1 MATKK
6 TDIFDLS
13 KYENEVDTEYKSY
26 KVRLDADTVVTLRN
40 PFLIPD
46 ENRVRIFEL
55 VSSLDVKSEGEEKT
69 QETVAKVGNTMI
81 EMLELVGDQN
91 VHLLIERVRGNLPVV
106 KRIFEDYMQTVQLG
120 EASSSES

>member
-46 ENRVRIFEL
+46 ENRARIFEL
-55 VSSLDVKSEGEEKT
+55 VSDMQIDDTEEKT
-69 QETVAKVGNTMI
+69 QETVSKVGNTMI
-81 EMLELVGDQN
+81 EMLELVGDHN
-91 VHLLIERVRGNLPVV
+91 VGLLIDRVRGNLPVV

>member
-1 MATKK
+1 MVAKK
-6 TDIFDLS
+6 SDIFDLS

-26 KVRLDADTVVTLRN
+26 KVRLDAQTVVTLRN

-55 VSSLDVKSEGEEKT
+55 VSSMQLDEDNEKT
-69 QETVAKVGNTMI
+69 QETVSKVGNTMI

-106 KRIFEDYMQTVQLG
+106 KRIFEDYMATVQLG

>member
-26 KVRLDADTVVTLRN
+26 KVRLDVDTVVTLRN

-55 VSSLDVKSEGEEKT
+55 VSEMQIDDSEKKT
-69 QETVAKVGNTMI
+69 EETVAKVGSTML

-91 VHLLIERVRGNLPVV
+91 VHLLVERVRGNLPVV

>member
-13 KYENEVDTEYKSY
+13 KYESEVDVEYKSY

-40 PFLIPD
+40 PFLIPE
-46 ENRVRIFEL
+46 ENRTRIFDIVSEL
-55 VSSLDVKSEGEEKT
+55 NVGEDEEKT
-69 QETVAKVGNTMI
+69 QETVKNVGSAMI
-81 EMLELVGDQN
+81 EMLQLVGDQN